1 MTRYLHQGRRE
12 TLQPTSEVPPRR
24 HPTISLVTL
33 KKRPQAN
40 TSEAGDGDD
49 KELGN
54 HVMGK
59 IRTSEMCTQLNGEG
73 TRVGPSDEMRWE
85 DKAQLKPWHLHA
97 GVPCAPTEKQV
108 AEKHLVV

>member
-1 MTRYLHQGRRE
+1 MTRYLRQRRRE
-12 TLQPTSEVPPRR
+12 TLQPTTEVPPKR
-24 HPTISLVTL
+24 HPIISLVTL

-40 TSEAGDGDD
+40 TSEAGDRDD

-73 TRVGPSDEMRWE
+73 THVGPSDETRWE